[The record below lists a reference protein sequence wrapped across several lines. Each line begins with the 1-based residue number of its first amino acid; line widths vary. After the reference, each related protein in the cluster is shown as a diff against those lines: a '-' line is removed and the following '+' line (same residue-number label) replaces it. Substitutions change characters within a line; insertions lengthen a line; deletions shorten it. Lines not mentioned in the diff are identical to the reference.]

1 MSTNRLSTVVMQFDI
16 YCAAGQVCLLSGV
29 YVSAVGQKAS
39 LKEGDSICV
48 AEDTIQPFIFCY
60 SAKGRKEFGASLEVE
75 FSGLAAK

>member
-1 MSTNRLSTVVMQFDI
+1 MQFDI

-48 AEDTIQPFIFCY
+48 AEDTIQHFYFLLQCKREEGIWC
-60 SAKGRKEFGASLEVE
+60 
-75 FSGLAAK
+75 